1 MVTNMTFA
9 EILIFALLLFAAF
22 CGGTWFGLTLADRVD
37 DERKDAPA
45 APPKTDAEIAEE
57 EARLIEEREKQ
68 WQNMMLYSGKNQ
80 TE

>member
-22 CGGTWFGLTLADRVD
+22 CGGIWFHATMTGRAPKD
-37 DERKDAPA
+37 DAPS
-45 APPKTDAEIAEE
+45 PPEKTLTAEEIAAE
-57 EARLIEEREKQ
+57 EARLLAEREKQ
-68 WQNMMLYSGKNQ
+68 WQNMMAYNGDSQ

>member
-1 MVTNMTFA
+1 MVINMTFA

-22 CGGTWFGLTLADRVD
+22 CGGIWFHATIIERAKDGVTPVPPERTLTA
-37 DERKDAPA
+37 E
-45 APPKTDAEIAEE
+45 EIAAE

-68 WQNMMLYSGKNQ
+68 WQNMMAYSGESQ